1 MSFDAMLSVS
11 DAVALIRLNGEL
23 DARTAAMFRDEVK
36 RAAGHDC
43 AHLVLDVSGVTY
55 LSSAGLR
62 TLAYARQKLPAHVR
76 IVMVGAND
84 TIQRTI
90 RLVGFQY
97 NVEFDGPVP
106 GLTGREEIYFDETF
120 DPPVV

>member
-1 MSFDAMLSVS
+1 MSFDANLSV
-11 DAVALIRLNGEL
+11 DNGIARIQLNGVL
-23 DARTAAMFRDEVK
+23 DAQTAAAFRDEVK

-43 AHLVLDVSGVTY
+43 AHLVLDVTGVSY

-76 IVMVGAND
+76 IVLVGAND

-97 NVEFDGPVP
+97 NVELGGPAP
-106 GLTGREEIYFDETF
+106 GMAGREEIYPEETF
-120 DPPVV
+120 DPPIV